1 MKKTKNQRLDMLNL
15 GAVGFLL
22 TLLLLINA
30 CTSPKQKFTED
41 NLAFAQMQL
50 NAALNAM
57 KEDSVVGKFPRSVK
71 KDGSI
76 AYVGPYDWTSGFFPG
91 SLWYLYELNGDAH
104 WQQEAILTTE
114 WLDKIQYYTGNHDV
128 GFMINCSY
136 GNALRLT
143 GNTAYQQ
150 VLINAAESL
159 STRFSPVTGV
169 IKSWG
174 GGKTRDG
181 HVWQYP
187 VIIDNM
193 MNLELLFKASELSGN
208 NKYRNIAIQ
217 HANTTINNH
226 FREDY
231 SSYHVLDYD
240 TITGEVRGR
249 YTHQGYSHESSW
261 ARGQAWGLYGFTITH
276 RATGDESYL
285 KQAEHIADYIINH
298 PNLPDD
304 RVPSWDYHVKDAA
317 YAPSWV
323 AEMPQQEEPSRD
335 ASAAAITC
343 SALFELSQVS
353 DKGDVYYAFAKELLH
368 NLSDHYRSVD
378 NPYFILEHSVGYMA
392 ANSEVDVPLN
402 YADYYFL
409 EALIRYKH
417 LNN

>member
-1 MKKTKNQRLDMLNL
+1 MKKTENQRLDMLNL
-15 GAVGFLL
+15 GAGGLL
-22 TLLLLINA
+22 LILLLLANA
-30 CTSPKQKFTED
+30 CTSPKEKFIED
-41 NLAFAQMQL
+41 NVAFAQMQL
-50 NAALNAM
+50 DAALNAM
-57 KEDSVVGKFPRSVK
+57 KEDSVVRKFPRSVK
-71 KDGSI
+71 TDGSI
-76 AYVGPYDWTSGFFPG
+76 VYVGPYDWTSGFFPG
-91 SLWYLYELNGDAH
+91 SLWYLYELNGDVR
-104 WQQEAILTTE
+104 WQQEASRTTE

-143 GNTAYQQ
+143 GNAAYQQ

-208 NKYRNIAIQ
+208 DKYRNIAIQ
-217 HANTTINNH
+217 HANTTIENH

-261 ARGQAWGLYGFTITH
+261 ARGQAWGLYGFTLTH
-276 RATGDESYL
+276 RATGDEKYL
-285 KQAEHIADYIINH
+285 KQAESIADYIINH

-304 RVPSWDYHVKDAA
+304 RVPLWDYHVKDDA

-353 DKGDVYYAFAKELLH
+353 DKGDVYYAFAKELLQ
-368 NLSDHYRSVD
+368 NLSAHYRSVN
-378 NPYFILEHSVGYMA
+378 NPYFILEHSVGYLA

-409 EALIRYKH
+409 EALLRFKQ
-417 LNN
+417 LNK